1 MRPVRHKPPGRAQGE
16 DNQVPENSLRL
27 ALTGDSILMRRLN
40 SRTDPVVQPLFDLI
54 RGADIGFTNLEVL
67 PNDHRGDP
75 AQESG
80 GSHFAAPS
88 WVVDELVEAGFHLFA
103 AATNHAL
110 DYSISGL
117 LAAIET
123 LEDRGVAFAGVGR
136 NLERARMPVYH
147 THPKATVAM
156 LSCASTFAKGQQAGA
171 QTADLPGRPG
181 RNPLRYDTEHEITA
195 EQMATLRQMADQLGL
210 EKQRQARIQLGF
222 GFPPDDPAIFPL
234 GEMNFR
240 EASRTALRTSARK
253 KDVDGI
259 IRWLHETKPV
269 SDLSLVSVHAHEQ
282 GTNAQGE
289 TDKEVPAE
297 FLPVFCR
304 RMIDEGAD
312 LVVGHGPHLLRG
324 MEIYKGR
331 PIFYSLGNF
340 IGQNELVARL
350 PSDSYERFRVD
361 PNTTPVLAYRQRTD
375 HDRKGFPSDSRFWES
390 VVPIC
395 RFEGNRLAGIDIHPV
410 SLGLGEAA
418 HSRGRPRLAE
428 GRHAQDILGRFA
440 TLSASFGTK
449 LDIRDGIAKVL
460 LPGGRSA

>member
-1 MRPVRHKPPGRAQGE
+1 MTAT
-16 DNQVPENSLRL
+16 SLRI

-40 SRTDPVVQPLFDLI
+40 SRTDPVVRPLFDLI

-88 WVVDELVEAGFHLFA
+88 WVVDELTDAGFHLFA

-136 NLERARMPVYH
+136 NLERARMPAYH

-156 LSCASTFAKGQQAGA
+156 LSCAATFGKGQQAGE
-171 QTADLPGRPG
+171 QTVDLPGRPG
-181 RNPLRYDTEHEITA
+181 LNPIRYDTVHEVTA
-195 EQMATLRQMADQLGL
+195 DQMAVLRRMADQLGL
-210 EKQRQARIQLGF
+210 EKQRQSKIQLGF
-222 GFPPDDPAIFPL
+222 GFPPDDPAVFPF

-240 EASRTALRTSARK
+240 EAARTALRTTPKK
-253 KDVDGI
+253 KDVEGI
-259 IRWLHETKPV
+259 IRWLKETKRV
-269 SDLSLVSVHAHEQ
+269 SDLSVLSLHAHEQ
-282 GTNAQGE
+282 GFNADGE
-289 TDKEVPAE
+289 TDKEIPAE
-297 FLPVFCR
+297 FIPTFCR

-312 LVVGHGPHLLRG
+312 MVVGHGPHLLRG
-324 MEIYKGR
+324 MEIYQGR

-350 PSDSYERFRVD
+350 PSDSYERFRAD
-361 PNTTPVLAYRQRTD
+361 PTMTPALVYKQRTD
-375 HDRKGFPSDSRFWES
+375 DDRKGFPSDPRFWEC
-390 VVPIC
+390 VLPIC
-395 RFEGNRLAGIDIHPV
+395 QYDGHRLTGIEIHPV
-410 SLGLGEAA
+410 SLGLGEAP
-418 HSRGRPRLAE
+418 HSRGRPRLAT
-428 GRHAQDILGRFA
+428 GAQAQDILDRFA
-440 TLSASFGTK
+440 ALSAPFGTK
-449 LDIRDGIAKVL
+449 MTIADGIARVA
-460 LPGGRSA
+460 LPG